1 MKKRRQLLK
10 VVGESN
16 TALLN
21 NEHLGSSGEN
31 KSPQVFNKAAS
42 TLNSE
47 NMLCQSPQ
55 LIGFQ

>member
-1 MKKRRQLLK
+1 MKKKRQLLK

-21 NEHLGSSGEN
+21 NENTGVIGEN
-31 KSPQVFNKAAS
+31 KSPQIFTKAAS
-42 TLNSE
+42 TLNNE

-55 LIGFQ
+55 LIGF